1 MFALFSL
8 LALIGEQSAC
18 FPGIFVSNAFDI
30 VNFNSVNENK
40 VKISNLLE
48 SCLGQVC
55 KLQFLWQGT
64 KFMLSWKIGCNDLMP
79 TSVNADFLP

>member
-1 MFALFSL
+1 MSY
-8 LALIGEQSAC
+8 
-18 FPGIFVSNAFDI
+18 AFESI
-30 VNFNSVNENK
+30 NFNSVNENK
-40 VKISNLLE
+40 DKISNLLE

-64 KFMLSWKIGCNDLMP
+64 KFMLSWKIGYNDLMP